1 MNNFSTKL
9 KQEIQSI
16 QIPEEKLNHAIVA
29 AIKKGKRKQRT
40 LGRKILYGSSVAVLL
55 FSLFISSAFI
65 SPTMAE
71 VISKIPYLSLIFKSK
86 PLDEVIWEELKER
99 GYKIGSYGIT
109 YSPKKTIHIWVDGS
123 DTYYNEVKDGIK
135 KTVNDILQS
144 KGYDSYSVKISKYQE
159 RIDYEL
165 NKAEKKEKTI
175 LESEITKRLTTL
187 NYPFNMV
194 QADPTEDTI
203 FINMEG
209 SKKYY
214 NEVKRDVEQV
224 AKEIAESNHYPGYNI
239 KVTRVTVE
247 VRAADKGS
255 QIIPAIAEGLL
266 SKKEYKVTG
275 VGYKSK
281 PFMIILSTSIQS
293 YDPTAKEL
301 GMKIDKAINE
311 YLKSD
316 DILSLLGDE
325 KVKVIVYSKDK
336 KKIN

>member
-1 MNNFSTKL
+1 
-9 KQEIQSI
+9 
-16 QIPEEKLNHAIVA
+16 
-29 AIKKGKRKQRT
+29 
-40 LGRKILYGSSVAVLL
+40 
-55 FSLFISSAFI
+55 
-65 SPTMAE
+65 MAE

-86 PLDEVIWEELKER
+86 PLEQMIWEELKKR
-99 GYKIGSYGIT
+99 GYKIGIFCIT
-109 YSPKKTIHIWVDGS
+109 YLPKTIHIWVDES
-123 DTYYNEVKDGIK
+123 ESYYNEVKDGIK
-135 KTVNDILQS
+135 KTVDKILQS
-144 KGYDSYSVKISKYQE
+144 KGYNSYSVNITKYQE
-159 RIDYEL
+159 RKDYEL
-165 NKAEKKEKTI
+165 NVAEKKEKTV
-175 LESEITKRLTTL
+175 LESEITKKLTNL

-224 AKEIAESNHYPGYNI
+224 AKEIAESNHYPGYKI

-247 VRAADKGS
+247 VRATDKGS

-281 PFMIILSTSIQS
+281 PLIIMISTSIQS
-293 YDPTAKEL
+293 SDLTAKEL
-301 GMKIDKAINE
+301 GMKIDKEINE
-311 YLKSD
+311 YLKSE
-316 DILSLLGDE
+316 DILSILGDE
-325 KVKVIVYSKDK
+325 KVKVIVYSMDK